1 MKTLYIILVALF
13 LGNNAIAQWEQI
25 NPLPGNFNP
34 TSIYFTDASTG
45 YAAGGSGTIIKTTDG
60 GTTWVSLP
68 SVTVNRLYSIRFFN
82 GNVGYAVGDH
92 GTILKTLNAGT
103 SWTALTS
110 GTDLI
115 LRSVCFTDDYTGYV
129 VGDSSCVL
137 KTVNGGA
144 SWENLNPFS
153 IEADLYSVDFANAG
167 RGIVAGIGSGFMGIA
182 LETTDG
188 GISWASLSAL
198 SGPLHSVTYSDT
210 NTCFAVGG
218 NVWYRPTFSD
228 ILEITDEGRV
238 TDLHRSNNTAC
249 LQSVCFPDANTGY
262 AVGDFSTILKTTD
275 GGGDWTVQ
283 DPGVSL
289 NLVSVSF
296 PDVNTGYAIDALGA
310 ILKTSNG
317 GNPLGI
323 INPVAVSNP
332 LIIYPN
338 PSSGNITIKTS
349 ERNSIV
355 ELTVWSLNGQE
366 LINRQITEPLTQ
378 LNVSSLPA
386 GVYEV
391 KIVGEN
397 DVQIG
402 KFIKQ

>member
-1 MKTLYIILVALF
+1 V
-13 LGNNAIAQWEQI
+13 
-25 NPLPGNFNP
+25 
-34 TSIYFTDASTG
+34 
-45 YAAGGSGTIIKTTDG
+45 AGGVGTIIKTTDG
-60 GTTWVSLP
+60 GTTWVTLP
-68 SVTVNRLYSIRFFN
+68 SGTSYRLFSIRFN
-82 GNVGYAVGDH
+82 NENVAYAVGDH
-92 GTILKTLNAGT
+92 GTILKTVNAGT
-103 SWTALTS
+103 SWTTLTS
-110 GTDLI
+110 GTNVI
-115 LRSVCFTDDYTGYV
+115 LRSVCFTDDNTGYV

-137 KTVNGGA
+137 KTINGGA

-153 IEADLYSVDFANAG
+153 IVADLYSVDFANDS

-188 GISWASLSAL
+188 GISWASLSTL

-210 NTCFAVGG
+210 STCFAVGG

-228 ILEITDEGRV
+228 ILRIKDYGSE

-249 LQSVCFPDANTGY
+249 LQSVCFPGANTGY
-262 AVGDFSTILKTTD
+262 AVGDFGTILKTTD
-275 GGGDWTVQ
+275 RGGDWTVQ

-296 PDVNTGYAIDALGA
+296 PDVNTGYAIDALGT

-317 GNPLGI
+317 GDPLGI
-323 INPVAVSNP
+323 INPVAVADR
-332 LIIYPN
+332 LLIYPN
-338 PSSGNITIKTS
+338 PSSGNITIKTTGK
-349 ERNSIV
+349 NSPV
-355 ELTVWSLNGQE
+355 ELTVWNLNGQE

-391 KIVGEN
+391 KIVGEQE
-397 DVQIG
+397 VQVG